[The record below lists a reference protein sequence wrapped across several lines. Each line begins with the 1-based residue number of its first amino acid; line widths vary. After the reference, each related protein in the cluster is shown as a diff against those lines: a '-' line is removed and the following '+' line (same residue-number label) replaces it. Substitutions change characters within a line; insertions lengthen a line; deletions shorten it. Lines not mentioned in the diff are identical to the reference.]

1 MLRYALPNL
10 CTLCN
15 FTCGVLAI
23 YNLFEQKYLPAIFL
37 ISLGLCFDVL
47 DGWTARKLHV
57 FSLFGKELDSLS
69 DLVTFGLAPAFL
81 AYQFGLWSYG
91 LWGLGFV
98 LIYTISAIIRL
109 ARFNAVQSDL
119 STFLGLPVP
128 AAAILL
134 MISILCL
141 PLWLWI
147 PIIIVLSYLM
157 LSSIVVPHFK
167 KTGDTTYEVR

>member
-1 MLRYALPNL
+1 M
-10 CTLCN
+10 
-15 FTCGVLAI
+15 
-23 YNLFEQKYLPAIFL
+23 
-37 ISLGLCFDVL
+37 
-47 DGWTARKLHV
+47 
-57 FSLFGKELDSLS
+57 DSLS

-167 KTGDTTYEVR
+167 KTGDTTYGVR